1 MVFAPAAGHLPATRK
16 EYEIRGAVPL
26 FDHVEALVDLTA
38 QRFRVQIPAEE
49 DRLDGLS
56 QFGEGLV
63 GGVRTGSGKWRL
75 VTVGFRPRGEW
86 RTGDLEVGEMA
97 R

>member
-1 MVFAPAAGHLPATRK
+1 MVFAPVAGHLPATCK
-16 EYEIRGAVPL
+16 EYEIRAAVPL
-26 FDHVEALVDLTA
+26 FEHVQTFVNLTA

-63 GGVRTGSGKWRL
+63 GGVL
-75 VTVGFRPRGEW
+75 NVVLGE
-86 RTGDLEVGEMA
+86 A
-97 R
+97 A